1 MKNKILVFSAF
12 LLVLLVCGGC
22 DMFRS
27 LAGRP
32 TSSDIAAMRAVIEA
46 REAAERA
53 RQDSLE
59 RVAREEAAAAAR
71 RAAALDTLA
80 SMKGYLRRPSSLG
93 GLSADSVPSGVYSIV
108 IGSYLDRANAVKFS
122 EKLTEDGFPAEAVR
136 FRNGFTAVCVC
147 PTDDPA
153 EIVSSLSRVRREKF
167 CPKEV
172 WILVNE

>member
-1 MKNKILVFSAF
+1 MKNKILVISAF

-59 RVAREEAAAAAR
+59 RVAR
-71 RAAALDTLA
+71 AALDTLA

>member
-1 MKNKILVFSAF
+1 MKNKILVISAF
-12 LLVLLVCGGC
+12 LLMVSVCCGC
-22 DMFRS
+22 DMFRT

-32 TSSDIAAMRAVIEA
+32 TSKDIEEMRAEIDA
-46 REAAERA
+46 RVAAEAA

-59 RVAREEAAAAAR
+59 RAAAEAAAAAAR
-71 RAAALDTLA
+71 SAAALDTLA
-80 SMKGYLRRPSSLG
+80 SMRGYLRTPASLG
-93 GLSADSVPSGVYSIV
+93 GLSQDNAPSAKYSIV
-108 IGSYLDRANAVKFS
+108 VGSYLDKTNAVKFS
-122 EKLTEDGFPAEAVR
+122 EKLTADGFPSEAVR

-153 EIVSSLSRVRREKF
+153 DILASLRRVRKEKF

>member
-1 MKNKILVFSAF
+1 MKNKILVISAF

-71 RAAALDTLA
+71 RAAALATLA
-80 SMKGYLRRPSSLG
+80 SMKGYLRRPSSL
-93 GLSADSVPSGVYSIV
+93 
-108 IGSYLDRANAVKFS
+108 
-122 EKLTEDGFPAEAVR
+122 
-136 FRNGFTAVCVC
+136 
-147 PTDDPA
+147 
-153 EIVSSLSRVRREKF
+153 
-167 CPKEV
+167 
-172 WILVNE
+172 

>member
-12 LLVLLVCGGC
+12 LLMVLACCGC
-22 DMFRS
+22 DMFRT

-32 TSSDIAAMRAVIEA
+32 TSADIRAMRAELDA
-46 REAAERA
+46 RKASEAARL
-53 RQDSLE
+53 DSLE
-59 RVAREEAAAAAR
+59 RAAREAEAAAAR

-80 SMKGYLRRPSSLG
+80 GMKGYLRKPASLG
-93 GLSADSVPSGVYSIV
+93 GLSADSAPSAEYSIV
-108 IGSYLDRANAVKFS
+108 IGSYLDRANAVKYS
-122 EKLTEDGFPAEAVR
+122 EKLSEDGFPAEAVR

-153 EIVSSLSRVRREKF
+153 EILASLRRVRKEKF

>member
-1 MKNKILVFSAF
+1 MKNKILVISAF
-12 LLVLLVCGGC
+12 LTVVLVCAGC
-22 DMFRS
+22 DMFRT

-32 TSSDIAAMRAVIEA
+32 TSSDIAAMRGVIEA
-46 REAAERA
+46 REAAEKA

-59 RVAREEAAAAAR
+59 RAAREAAAAAAR
-71 RAAALDTLA
+71 RAAALDTLSA
-80 SMKGYLRRPSSLG
+80 MKGYLRKPASLG
-93 GLSADSVPSGVYSIV
+93 GLSADSGPSGVYSIV
-108 IGSYLDRANAVKFS
+108 IGSYLDRNNAVKYS

-153 EIVSSLSRVRREKF
+153 EIVSSLRRVRREKF
-167 CPKEV
+167 CPREV

>member
-1 MKNKILVFSAF
+1 MKNKILVISAF
-12 LLVLLVCGGC
+12 LLVVLVCGGC
-22 DMFRS
+22 DMFRT

-93 GLSADSVPSGVYSIV
+93 GLSAGNGPSAVYSIV
-108 IGSYLDRANAVKFS
+108 IGSYLDRANAVKYS

-153 EIVSSLSRVRREKF
+153 EIVSSLNRVRREKF

>member
-1 MKNKILVFSAF
+1 MKNKILVISAF
-12 LLVLLVCGGC
+12 LLTVLVCGGC
-22 DMFRS
+22 DMLRA

-32 TSSDIAAMRAVIEA
+32 TSSDIEAMRVEIAA
-46 REAAERA
+46 RVAAEAA

-59 RVAREEAAAAAR
+59 CAAREAEAAAAR
-71 RAAALDTLA
+71 SAAALDTLKA
-80 SMKGYLRRPSSLG
+80 MRGYLRTPASLG
-93 GLSADSVPSGVYSIV
+93 GLSADSAPSAKYSIV
-108 IGSYLDRANAVKFS
+108 IGSYLDKANAVKYS
-122 EKLTEDGFPAEAVR
+122 EKLTGDGYPAEAVR

-153 EIVSSLSRVRREKF
+153 GILASLRRVKKEKF